1 MTTLLIGN
9 EHEENVFISN
19 YRDNINKQ
27 NLHKQDKHL
36 LYDLQKEARNQFI
49 KILSDNL
56 IDKLSKK
63 LNVSKDQSIDGH
75 KPEKEFI
82 NLVIYTVNTYLDTV
96 LYRYFFPFLSQKD
109 ICRIY
114 NGLDFFIRSM
124 KADKEPPFCLDNTN
138 YSFLT
143 KNLTV
148 DPLSEIIKDIPKIL
162 KSTLESFRGLGAL
175 YDVTV
180 EHSLEENHI
189 PNYDNRRVSDINM
202 IPNVNCFFI

>member
-36 LYDLQKEARNQFI
+36 LYDLQKEARDQFM
-49 KILSDNL
+49 KVLSSKLIDNL
-56 IDKLSKK
+56 KEKLGIP
-63 LNVSKDQSIDGH
+63 KDPLIDGY
-75 KPEKEFI
+75 KVEKEFI
-82 NLVIYTVNTYLDTV
+82 NLIEYTITTYLDTV

-143 KNLTV
+143 KDLTV
-148 DPLSEIIKDIPKIL
+148 DPLSEIIKDIPDLL
-162 KSTLESFRGLGAL
+162 KLVLESFRGLEAL

-202 IPNVNCFFI
+202 TPNVNCFFI